1 MLFPKYSAARLKKLR
16 RDRDRLMAVWEEK
29 RRAMVNPNKDQSDE
43 FWHARRSEIDP
54 IREEIEQQLSLQL
67 VAQAQRYDV
76 PVPEFVDDNGGPWRE
91 PEYSAH
97 YFLNEAARAE
107 LRSAIRKEQRER
119 SEILRTW
126 LTVVLSVIGAV
137 TGIAALLFRK

>member
-16 RDRDRLMAVWEEK
+16 RDRDRLMAVWDEK

-43 FWHARRSEIDP
+43 FWEARRSEIEP
-54 IREEIEQQLSLQL
+54 VSEEIEQQLSMQL
-67 VAQAQRYDV
+67 VAQAERYDV
-76 PVPEFVDDNGGPWRE
+76 PVPKFVDDGGPWTE
-91 PEYSAH
+91 PEYSSH
-97 YFLNEAARAE
+97 YFLNEAARGE
-107 LRSAIRKEQRER
+107 LRSAIRKEKKER